1 MSAMK
6 SEPLGI
12 ALCEAIDISP
22 NNVQAITI
30 RAEAGDILRVQV
42 ELTPLLKPESIQR
55 IKEILADSDEAL
67 AVSFQMAAERYQQ
80 QIKAMA
86 MDAVAAEMI
95 EARRAVTPRAQE
107 LVDELFDKGLQDQ
120 IKV

>member
-1 MSAMK
+1 M
-6 SEPLGI
+6 
-12 ALCEAIDISP
+12 
-22 NNVQAITI
+22 QAITI

>member
-1 MSAMK
+1 MPAMK
-6 SEPLGI
+6 SEPFGI
-12 ALCEAIDISP
+12 ALCEAIGLAPKD
-22 NNVQAITI
+22 VQAITI

-42 ELTPLLKPESIQR
+42 DLTPLLKPESIQR

-67 AVSFQMAAERYQQ
+67 AVSFQMAAERHQQ

-107 LVDELFDKGLQDQ
+107 LVDELFDKGLQDK

>member
-1 MSAMK
+1 MPAMK

-42 ELTPLLKPESIQR
+42 DLTPLLKPESIQR

>member
-55 IKEILADSDEAL
+55 IKEILADSEEDL